1 MDRQSWWLDEEAHA
15 GAEHLDA
22 DYVATYE
29 AKAQYDPAE
38 DVERLSA
45 LGLDAASTVL
55 DIGAGTGVFAMA
67 VAARAGTVIAVD
79 VSPAMCRV
87 IGERATKSEVSNVIV
102 QKAGFLTY
110 AGDPH
115 SVDFVFTRNAMHQ
128 IPDFWKVVALRRIH
142 DLLKPGGVLLLHDLV
157 YDIDTFRVADSIDR
171 WVSGGVDDPAL
182 GYTPNDLAEHVRSE
196 YSTFSWLFDR
206 MLDKTGFEVMERHF
220 RRDVYATYTCRAL

>member
-1 MDRQSWWLDEEAHA
+1 
-15 GAEHLDA
+15 
-22 DYVATYE
+22 
-29 AKAQYDPAE
+29 
-38 DVERLSA
+38 
-45 LGLDAASTVL
+45 
-55 DIGAGTGVFAMA
+55 
-67 VAARAGTVIAVD
+67 
-79 VSPAMCRV
+79 
-87 IGERATKSEVSNVIV
+87 
-102 QKAGFLTY
+102 Y

-182 GYTPNDLAEHVRSE
+182 GFTPNDLAEHVRSE